1 MLFTTKTEY
10 GLKALGILAKNGKND
25 AISLAEIAK
34 QTDLSLSY
42 LEQLFSKLKKA
53 KIIKSTKGAEGGYF
67 LARSAG
73 DVSLLEII
81 QSLEGKTAVNSCM
94 AGGKQSCSGNCLTR
108 KIWVE
113 IQDDIEQ
120 TLKKYTLKNLI

>member
-10 GLKALGILAKNGKND
+10 GLKALEILAKNGKND

-67 LARSAG
+67 LARPAG

-120 TLKKYTLKNLI
+120 TLNKYTLKNLI